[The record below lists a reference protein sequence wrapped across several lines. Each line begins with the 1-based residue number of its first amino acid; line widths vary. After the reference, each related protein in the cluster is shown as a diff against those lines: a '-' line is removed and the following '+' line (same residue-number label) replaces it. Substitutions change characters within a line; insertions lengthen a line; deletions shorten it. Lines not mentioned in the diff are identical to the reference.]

1 MTLQRLAELSGVS
14 VGTVSKAFS
23 GSREIS
29 EETRERIFCIAKEH
43 DCFDKYYKAPRKRPL
58 IALMVPEPESEY
70 YAKSIGVFERELRE
84 RGADVIIA
92 FTRFEPEIEARMFRE
107 LAYGMKVDGV
117 IMSGSGKLIRNPD
130 ELPLVT
136 ISRNKNPKNNADTV
150 GVEFDDGIYSL
161 AQTIKTYGHREV
173 GFIGEKLTVSK
184 EVIFRDTL
192 RSVGL
197 AVRDE
202 NIAMVDGRF
211 EDAGERGMK
220 ILLER
225 GDLPSVIVA
234 AYDRIAYGAIKYAKS
249 QGYRVPD
256 DISFVGMDDISST
269 SYFDIPLSSL
279 HVDFD
284 KACPE
289 IVDLIFKRIKNR
301 HYRSRTEI
309 TVPVTVNIRESL
321 KNVSDEM
328 TE

>member
-23 GSREIS
+23 GSNEIS
-29 EETRERIFCIAKEH
+29 EETRERIFRIAKEY

-58 IALMVPEPESEY
+58 IALLFPEPESEY
-70 YAKSIGVFERELRE
+70 YAKSMGIFERELRE

-92 FTRFEPEIEARMFRE
+92 FTHFEPEMEARMFRE

-117 IMSGSGKLIRNPD
+117 ILSGSGSLIKNSD

-136 ISRNKNPKNNADTV
+136 ISSIKNSKNNADAV
-150 GVEFDDGIYSL
+150 KIEFDDGIHSL
-161 AQTIKTYGHREV
+161 VQTIKTYGHREV
-173 GFIGEKLTVSK
+173 GFIGELLTVSRERK
-184 EVIFRDTL
+184 FRDAL

-202 NIAMVDGRF
+202 NIVMADGRF
-211 EDAGERGMK
+211 EDAGEMGMR

-225 GDLPSVIVA
+225 GALPSVIVA
-234 AYDRIAYGAIKYAKS
+234 AYDRIAYGAIKYARS
-249 QGYRVPD
+249 CGYSVPD
-256 DISFVGMDDISST
+256 DISFVGIDDISST

-279 HVDFD
+279 HTDFD

-289 IVDLIFKRIKNR
+289 IVDLIFKRIQNR

-309 TVPVTVNIRESL
+309 TIPVTLKIRESL
-321 KNVSDEM
+321 KNIAD
-328 TE
+328 TETK